1 MAQLKITQSILDD
14 LILDYQNGMTP
25 KQMSDKYTISAGTI
39 ISKLQSIGIYKNKN
53 HRFTKDDLKY
63 LQEHYPKDD
72 IEDILKHFPNV
83 SKQQILSYCSSHK
96 IPSKYKICGEWSK
109 HDLDIIEKYYYDKT
123 VDEIYNMINQRHTKN
138 AITTKALKFFGYSKD
153 RSWTN
158 EETNILKKYYSL
170 ETVDELLKRLPRR
183 TRESIISK
191 AAILKLKSYI
201 ILSTNWTTEQ
211 TRFLI
216 DNWNNMSDKQLA
228 EKLNKKPLAV
238 KTKRYYLGLTRMINH
253 YNRATYENLNK
264 FLRGNSGNWKSDS
277 MKNCDYQC
285 VLTGSKDFAIH
296 HLYSFS
302 SIVNE
307 VLEENN
313 FELKDSFSDYTE
325 DELLFILDKFIEKQN
340 QYPLGVCIRKDL
352 HDLFHR
358 EYGTVVT
365 PDMWYDFV
373 ENYKKGK
380 YIN

>member
-1 MAQLKITQSILDD
+1 MRFSQEDINS
-14 LILDYQNGMTP
+14 LIIDYKNGMTLQELS
-25 KQMSDKYTISAGTI
+25 KKYNRTSGSI
-39 ISKLQSIGIYKNKN
+39 INRLRASGVFVPTKY
-53 HRFTKDDLKY
+53 RFTKNDINYLK
-63 LQEHYPKDD
+63 EHYPVDD
-72 IEDILKHFPNV
+72 IDSILKHFPKSTKQSIISV
-83 SKQQILSYCSSHK
+83 CSKNNIKAKSTWTQHDINILK
-96 IPSKYKICGEWSK
+96 E
-109 HDLDIIEKYYYDKT
+109 YYYTKSLS
-123 VDEIYNMINQRHTKN
+123 EIYCMINGRHSKD
-138 AITTKALKFFGYSKD
+138 AIQIKALRYFGYSKD
-153 RSWTN
+153 RTWTN

-253 YNRATYENLNK
+253 FNRATYENLNK

-277 MKNCDYQC
+277 MKNCNYQC
-285 VLTGSKDFAIH
+285 ILTGSKDFAVH
-296 HLYSFS
+296 HIYSFS

-325 DELLFILDKFIEKQN
+325 DELIFILNRFIEKQN
-340 QYPLGVCIRKDL
+340 QYPLGVCVRKDL